1 MDIKDLEIQVKKLGE
16 ETQKVLDKAEGQKDD
31 NQKMNEDTKSELTA
45 LVLKEHEANEEAVK
59 HLKTLQEQCDGL
71 DTEMQARRDNEPI
84 KKESFK
90 DLLMGLEGSDNYKA
104 FLGSDRKAFTLDLK
118 ADMLTSTHYTGD
130 VIEPD
135 RVLNTPVFSPE
146 RMIRM
151 RDMIPG
157 GNMSGGLI
165 SYPQEGTVV
174 DNTASVGEGAAKPQ
188 NEFPVEQIE
197 SSAKKIAAYVRI
209 SDEALTDVPFM
220 ASYLSRRLIDKLK
233 NVEDAQILYGTGV
246 GTNLDGIFTQATTF
260 AGNVLNQPKFDVL
273 RKAIGE
279 ARASEFFANAIL
291 LNPADAVLLD
301 IAKSATDGHYLVPSF
316 VTFRDGRMFIGGVP
330 IIESTFVTA
339 DDFIVGDFAKGA
351 QLFDRL
357 AANVRFFEQDATNVT
372 TNKITIRVEERLALA
387 VYHTGA
393 FIASDFTT
401 AQAA

>member
-1 MDIKDLEIQVKKLGE
+1 MDIKDLELQVKEIGE
-16 ETQKVLDKAEGQKDD
+16 KTQKVLDKAEGQKDE
-31 NQKMNEDTKSELTA
+31 NSQMNEDTKSELKA
-45 LVLKEHEANEEAVK
+45 LVLKEHEANESLVEHV
-59 HLKTLQEQCDGL
+59 KTLQEQCDNL
-71 DTEMQARRDNEPI
+71 DVEFQERKDSTPVPS
-84 KKESFK
+84 ESFK
-90 DLLMGLEGSDNYKA
+90 DLLMGLEGKDEYKS
-104 FLGSDRKAFTLDLK
+104 FLGSDRKPFSMDLK
-118 ADMLTSTHYTGD
+118 ADMLTSTHYTGA

-135 RVLNTPVFSPE
+135 RILNSPVFTPE

-151 RDMIPG
+151 RDLIPG
-157 GNMSGGLI
+157 GSMSGGSI

-174 DNTASVGEGAAKPQ
+174 DNTATVGEGAGKPQ
-188 NEFPVEQIE
+188 NEFPVAQIE

-233 NVEDAQILYGTGV
+233 NVEDSQILYGSGV
-246 GTNLDGIFTQATTF
+246 GVNLDGIFTQATTF

-279 ARASEFFANAIL
+279 AAASEFVVNAIL

-301 IAKSATDGHYLVPSF
+301 IAKSATDGHYLLPPF
-316 VTFRDGRMFIGGVP
+316 VTSVNGRMFIGGVP

-339 DDFIVGDFAKGA
+339 DDFIVGNFNLGA

-357 AANVRFFEQDATNVT
+357 GANVRFFEQDGTNVT